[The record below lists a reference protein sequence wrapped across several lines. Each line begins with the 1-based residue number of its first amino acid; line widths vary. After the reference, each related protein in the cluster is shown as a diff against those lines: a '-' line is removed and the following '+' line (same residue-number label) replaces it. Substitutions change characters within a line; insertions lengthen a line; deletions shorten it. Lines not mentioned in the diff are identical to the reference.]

1 MTLKGRHWVMLWL
14 LVALV
19 ALASVAARQTSGFNT
34 AKELRAARD
43 QRSSLEAQ
51 RGELERRI
59 RQASSREVLVPR
71 AVSTLG
77 LHEPG
82 ATEMTV
88 LTLPAESPGGL
99 PADAATVARTDS
111 VRKAPAKPRAVARP
125 SARKPAARRAPGRKP
140 ARAPVR
146 RPRH

>member
-34 AKELRAARD
+34 AKALREARD
-43 QRSSLEAQ
+43 QHSSLEAQ

-71 AVSTLG
+71 AVAMLG
-77 LHEPG
+77 LHEPA

-88 LTLPAESPGGL
+88 LTLPAETPGGL
-99 PADAATVARTDS
+99 PADAWPAVRTDS
-111 VRKAPAKPRAVARP
+111 VRKASSAPHAVTRAPARKPPVRRAP
-125 SARKPAARRAPGRKP
+125 ARKPARSP
-140 ARAPVR
+140 AR

>member
-19 ALASVAARQTSGFNT
+19 ALASVAARQTSGFKT
-34 AKELRAARD
+34 AKELREARD

-71 AVSTLG
+71 AVAALG
-77 LHEPG
+77 LHEPA

-88 LTLPAESPGGL
+88 LTLPAETPGGL
-99 PADAATVARTDS
+99 PADAATAARTDS
-111 VRKAPAKPRAVARP
+111 VRKVPSTPHAVTRT
-125 SARKPAARRAPGRKP
+125 SARKSLVRRAPARKAVRPP
-140 ARAPVR
+140 AH